1 MAASE
6 QFSRLFTIEEA
17 KSLLPDLRLLVKQ
30 ALDRLD
36 FLKQESETVIRE
48 EGLGP
53 ENPRLMERLQEN
65 DTIARLI
72 REIRELVEQ
81 VNSYG
86 CVCKGVEEG
95 LIDFPCLFSG
105 EIVFLCWQYGEEN
118 LTHWHRIE
126 DGFAGR
132 RPLLDSEP
140 GGSVSYH

>member
-48 EGLGP
+48 EGLSP